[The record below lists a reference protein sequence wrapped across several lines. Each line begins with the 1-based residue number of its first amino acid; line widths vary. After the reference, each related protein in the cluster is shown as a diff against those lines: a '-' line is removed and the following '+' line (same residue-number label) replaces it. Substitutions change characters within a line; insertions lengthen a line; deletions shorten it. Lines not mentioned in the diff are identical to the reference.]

1 MTQPSSRAIVYGL
14 DWYGAASPSGTGY
27 GYADAG
33 SFYIVTVPPVAVR
46 PTDLEIK
53 SASTVGVT
61 VAPVFLVSLGEVGKL
76 TVNFKT
82 RVAGSFPVTLTFRG
96 QPLNPPQGNYWM
108 LYSHDASMT
117 LTEYVPRF
125 PPPGFSS
132 WSLSDIKVGVQG
144 NMLSFLKTD
153 SGFDSLVSRRQWAG
167 VGWDLPSLDIGQG
180 LALVYRVR
188 WNGISMGMKMNIP
201 SLAMISDDESLVLRY
216 DGRVFDWAI
225 YDDRTK
231 LSSHQSSSSIIADGM
246 WHDIFVNISGSFL
259 RVYEDGRNV
268 LATARSCAILGAF
281 DVVWEAL
288 GEHGGCFD
296 ADLMDFRSCP
306 VAAHHDLPE
315 LVSRP
320 TDLIFNLASNAANTK
335 YFFVRSFNDS
345 IAVTYADQGV
355 YFCASNQLT
364 QYVYNIYMHTSCV
377 PSSSTNV
384 AAEWDAVSAPT
395 TSSRSAHTVSFNT
408 ASQSPAAAAKPK

>member
-1 MTQPSSRAIVYGL
+1 MTQPASKAIVYGL
-14 DWYGAASPSGTGY
+14 DWFGAASPSGPGY
-27 GYADAG
+27 YADAG
-33 SFYIVTVPPVAVR
+33 SFHIVTVPPVTVR

-82 RVAGSFPVTLTFRG
+82 RVAGSFPVTLNFRG
-96 QPLNPPQGNYWM
+96 QPLNPPQGNHWM
-108 LYSHDASMT
+108 LYSHDASMC
-117 LTEYVPRF
+117 LTEYTPRF
-125 PPPGFSS
+125 PPPAFSS

-144 NMLSFLKTD
+144 NMLSFLKID
-153 SGFDSLVSRRQWAG
+153 SGLEPQGNRKQWVG

-188 WNGISMGMKMNIP
+188 WNDINTGLKMNIP

-216 DGRVFDWAI
+216 DKSGFDWAI

-231 LSSHQSSSSIIADGM
+231 LSAHQSSSKIIANGM
-246 WHDIFVNISGSFL
+246 WHDIFVNISASFL

-268 LATARSCAILGAF
+268 LATARSCAVSGAF
-281 DVVWEAL
+281 DVVCESQ
-288 GEHGGCFD
+288 GGRGGID

-315 LVSRP
+315 LVSRS
-320 TDLIFNLASNAANTK
+320 TDLIFNLASSAANTK

-345 IAVTYADQGV
+345 IAVTYADQGI

-364 QYVYNIYMHTSCV
+364 QYVYTRSTRLRES
-377 PSSSTNV
+377 PS
-384 AAEWDAVSAPT
+384 
-395 TSSRSAHTVSFNT
+395 
-408 ASQSPAAAAKPK
+408 

>member
-14 DWYGAASPSGTGY
+14 DWYGAASPSGAGY

-96 QPLNPPQGNYWM
+96 QPLNPPQGNHWM
-108 LYSHDASMT
+108 LYSHDASMS
-117 LTEYVPRF
+117 LTEYIPRF

-153 SGFDSLVSRRQWAG
+153 SSFDCRKQWAG

-180 LALVYRVR
+180 LSLVYRVR
-188 WNGISMGMKMNIP
+188 WNGINMGMKMNIP
-201 SLAMISDDESLVLRY
+201 SLAMISNNESLVLRY
-216 DGRVFDWAI
+216 DEGVFDWAI
-225 YDDRTK
+225 YDDKTK
-231 LSSHQSSSSIIADGM
+231 LLSHQSSSKIVADGM
-246 WHDIFVNISGSFL
+246 WHDIFVNISSSFL

-268 LATARSCAILGAF
+268 LATARSCAVLGAF

-288 GEHGGCFD
+288 GEHGGID

-320 TDLIFNLASNAANTK
+320 TDLIFNLASNAANTN

-364 QYVYNIYMHTSCV
+364 QYVYIYVCVHTSYV
-377 PSSSTNV
+377 PSSTDV

-395 TSSRSAHTVSFNT
+395 TSSRSAHTASSNT